1 MGGGVRYLVVGYGNI
16 GHRRAR
22 LLGDRCVGT
31 VDPVAL
37 DTVYR
42 TVEQVPAARY
52 DAVVLATPN
61 QDKLGYLRHFLEIGK
76 PVLVEK
82 PLLFR
87 SRAEADALRQLA
99 RGIAIWYT
107 SYNHRFEPLVGRLR
121 RLLDDGAVGGIDR
134 VRMRY
139 GNGTVRHW
147 RSTWRESGAGV
158 LEDLGCHLLDLCG
171 FILGRDADHYEL
183 LDLRRVESETF
194 DYALFRSADRR
205 VLLEVGSVFW
215 KNTFEIEVYGSKGS
229 LHLEGLNKWDG
240 SCLVHRRRVLPS
252 GAPVETRE
260 STASGDATWEIDLAV
275 FESNVRLGQS
285 SLENDCRIADAIR
298 DLIAQAPRLPERY
311 EMAS

>member
-1 MGGGVRYLVVGYGNI
+1 MRYLVVGYGNI

-37 DTVYR
+37 DAVYR
-42 TVEQVPAARY
+42 TVDQVPAARY
-52 DAVVLATPN
+52 DAVVLGTPN
-61 QDKLGYLRHFLEIGK
+61 RDKLGYLHHFLALGK

-87 SRAEADALRQLA
+87 SRAEAEALERRA
-99 RGIAIWYT
+99 RGHAVWYT

-121 RLLDDGAVGGIDR
+121 RLLRDGAIGELDR

-147 RSTWRESGAGV
+147 RATWREAGAGV
-158 LEDLGCHLLDLCG
+158 LEDLGCHLIDLCG
-171 FILGRDADHYEL
+171 FVLGRAAERYEL

-205 VLLEVGSVFW
+205 VVLEVGSVFW
-215 KNTFEIEVYGSKGS
+215 KNTFAIEVYGSTGS
-229 LHLEGLNKWDG
+229 LHLEGLNKWG
-240 SCLVHRRRVLPS
+240 GALLAHHRRVLPS
-252 GAPVETRE
+252 GAPVEARE
-260 STASGDATWEIDLAV
+260 HTTGGDTTWETDLAV
-275 FESNVRLGQS
+275 FESAVGHGQS
-285 SLENDCRIADAIR
+285 SLENDCRIADAIQH
-298 DLIAQAPRLPERY
+298 LVAQEPALAEHSEIA
-311 EMAS
+311 S